1 MRITANMYIWQ
12 QAHWP
17 NFTWDQG
24 SLSAQLDQIKRLQG
38 QLLGRAEGVPKEASL
53 NAQVD
58 TLIENALRT
67 SEIEG
72 EILALSAVRS
82 SALKQLGIDRAGVHG
97 IQGQIQGQPTRQSDQ
112 LIELLIKATRSPNQD
127 LSVETLCQWQALLF
141 PDGSGVLQ
149 PILIGELRDETPM
162 QVVSGRLDQPTIH
175 FEAPPKSQLISDLD
189 RFIDWFNHP
198 PSSLD
203 GLVRAGIAHLWLV
216 TLHPFADGNG
226 RLSRAVA
233 DLALAQAEA
242 NSIRFYSMSATL
254 MEQRRDYYRLLE
266 GTQKGDLDITR
277 WLQWFLQ
284 ALESAINQA
293 LSQVGQVLIK
303 ASFWQRHG
311 QTVLN
316 ERQIKV
322 LVRLLDS
329 MADEFLEGINARI
342 YQSIAGVSKAQATR
356 DLSDLVSKGCLVK
369 GEGVGKRTR
378 YMLAASDHPSA

>member
-12 QAHWP
+12 QALWP
-17 NFTWDQG
+17 NFTWDPAP
-24 SLSAQLDQIKRLQG
+24 LSAPLDRIKRLQG
-38 QLLGRAEGVPKEASL
+38 QLLGRTESVPEEASL
-53 NAQVD
+53 NVQID

-141 PDGSGVLQ
+141 PNGSGVLQ

-198 PSSLD
+198 PSNLD

-284 ALESAINQA
+284 ALESALNQA